1 MKKYFFIF
9 FISFG
14 LAANNDTNL
23 SNKNILFV
31 GNSYLY
37 YNDSLHNHVKRM
49 AIERF
54 PSYEEKFIYKSSTI
68 GGARSWH
75 HNFKHLLESK
85 NLGVN
90 ESFDLLILQGGSAE
104 PLSKNSRA
112 VFKNTVKE
120 VNEIAKEY
128 GTKLALYMTHAY
140 VVPDKRYEANMIN
153 KISSLYINA
162 GKENNVKVI
171 PVGIGF
177 ENAYKENP
185 NIQLHNPDGTH
196 PSLLGTYLAA
206 CIVYGV
212 LYDDSP
218 VGIDYNYYG
227 KVSDQDR
234 IFIQKIAYET
244 ITNFQY

>member
-104 PLSKNSRA
+104 PLSKNSR
-112 VFKNTVKE
+112 VIFKNTVKE
-120 VNEIAKEY
+120 ANEIAKGY

-140 VVPDKRYEANMIN
+140 VAPDKRYEANMIN

-162 GKENNVKVI
+162 AKENNVKVI

-185 NIQLHNPDGTH
+185 NIQLHNLDGTH

-218 VGIDYNYYG
+218 VGIDYNYFG

>member
-37 YNDSLHNHVKRM
+37 YNNSLHNHVKRM

-68 GGARSWH
+68 SGARSWH
-75 HNFKHLLESK
+75 HNFKHLLEST
-85 NLGVN
+85 NIGVN

-104 PLSKNSRA
+104 PLSKNSRTI
-112 VFKNTVKE
+112 FKDTVKE

-140 VVPDKRYEANMIN
+140 VKPDKRYKANMIN

-162 GKENNVKVI
+162 GKENNIKVI

-218 VGIDYNYYG
+218 VGIGYNYYG

-244 ITNFQY
+244 ITNFQH

>member
-14 LAANNDTNL
+14 LAANNDTNIT
-23 SNKNILFV
+23 NKNILFV

-85 NLGVN
+85 NIGVN

-140 VVPDKRYEANMIN
+140 VAPDKRYEANMIN
-153 KISSLYINA
+153 KISSMYINA

-185 NIQLHNPDGTH
+185 NIKLHNLDGTH

-218 VGIDYNYYG
+218 VGIDYNYFG

-244 ITNFQY
+244 ITNFQH

>member
-104 PLSKNSRA
+104 PLSKNSR
-112 VFKNTVKE
+112 VIFKNTVKE
-120 VNEIAKEY
+120 VNEIAKGY

-140 VVPDKRYEANMIN
+140 VAPDKRYEANMIN

-162 GKENNVKVI
+162 AKENNVKVI

-185 NIQLHNPDGTH
+185 NIQLHNLDGTH

-218 VGIDYNYYG
+218 VGIDYNYFG

>member
-1 MKKYFFIF
+1 MKKYFFIL

-14 LAANNDTNL
+14 LAAADVNL

-75 HNFKHLLESK
+75 HNYKHLLDSK
-85 NLGVN
+85 NIGVN

-104 PLSKNSRA
+104 PLSKNSR
-112 VFKNTVKE
+112 VIFKNTVKE

-140 VVPDKRYEANMIN
+140 VAPDKRYEANMIN
-153 KISSLYINA
+153 KISSMYINA

-185 NIQLHNPDGTH
+185 NIQLHNLDGTH

-218 VGIDYNYYG
+218 VGIDYNYFG

-244 ITNFQY
+244 ITNFQH

>member
-104 PLSKNSRA
+104 PLSKNSR
-112 VFKNTVKE
+112 VIFKNTVKE
-120 VNEIAKEY
+120 VNEIAKGY

-140 VVPDKRYEANMIN
+140 VAPDKRYEANMIN

-162 GKENNVKVI
+162 AKENNVKVI

-185 NIQLHNPDGTH
+185 NIQLHNLDGTH

>member
-75 HNFKHLLESK
+75 HNFKYLLESK
-85 NLGVN
+85 NIGVN
-90 ESFDLLILQGGSAE
+90 ESFDLLILQGGSEE
-104 PLSKNSRA
+104 PLSKNSR
-112 VFKNTVKE
+112 VIFKNTVKE

-140 VVPDKRYEANMIN
+140 VAPDKRYEANMIN
-153 KISSLYINA
+153 KINSMYINA

-185 NIQLHNPDGTH
+185 NIQLHNLDGTH

-218 VGIDYNYYG
+218 VGIDYNYFG

-244 ITNFQY
+244 ITNFQH

>member
-104 PLSKNSRA
+104 PLSKNSR
-112 VFKNTVKE
+112 VIFKNTVKE
-120 VNEIAKEY
+120 VNEIAKGY

-140 VVPDKRYEANMIN
+140 VAPDKRYEVNMIN

-162 GKENNVKVI
+162 AKENNVKVI

-185 NIQLHNPDGTH
+185 NIQLHNLDGTH

-218 VGIDYNYYG
+218 VGIDYNYFG

-244 ITNFQY
+244 ITNFQH

>member
-23 SNKNILFV
+23 TNKNILFV

-85 NLGVN
+85 NIGVN

-104 PLSKNSRA
+104 PLSKNSR
-112 VFKNTVKE
+112 VIFKNTVKE
-120 VNEIAKEY
+120 VNEIAKGY

-140 VVPDKRYEANMIN
+140 VAPDKRYEANMIN

-162 GKENNVKVI
+162 AKENNVKVI

-177 ENAYKENP
+177 EKAYKENP
-185 NIQLHNPDGTH
+185 NIQLHNLDGTH

-218 VGIDYNYYG
+218 VGIDYNYFG

>member
-75 HNFKHLLESK
+75 HNFTHLLEPK
-85 NLGVN
+85 NIGVN

-104 PLSKNSRA
+104 PLSKNSRII
-112 VFKNTVKE
+112 FKNTVKE

-140 VVPDKRYEANMIN
+140 VAPDKRYEANMIN
-153 KISSLYINA
+153 KISSMYINA

-185 NIQLHNPDGTH
+185 NIQLHNLDGTH

-218 VGIDYNYYG
+218 VGIDYNYFG

-244 ITNFQY
+244 ITNFQH

>member
-9 FISFG
+9 FISFS

-75 HNFKHLLESK
+75 HNFKYLLESK
-85 NLGVN
+85 NIGVN

-104 PLSKNSRA
+104 PLAKNSR
-112 VFKNTVKE
+112 VIFQNTVKE

-140 VVPDKRYEANMIN
+140 VAPDKRYEANMIN
-153 KISSLYINA
+153 KISSMYINA

-185 NIQLHNPDGTH
+185 NIQLHNLDGTH

-218 VGIDYNYYG
+218 VGIDYNYFG

-244 ITNFQY
+244 ITNFQH

>member
-104 PLSKNSRA
+104 PLSKNSR
-112 VFKNTVKE
+112 VIFKNTVKE
-120 VNEIAKEY
+120 VNEIAKGY

-140 VVPDKRYEANMIN
+140 VAPDKRYEANMIN

-162 GKENNVKVI
+162 AKENNVKVI

-218 VGIDYNYYG
+218 VGIGYNYYG

>member
-37 YNDSLHNHVKRM
+37 YNNSLHNHVKRM

-104 PLSKNSRA
+104 PLSKNSR
-112 VFKNTVKE
+112 VIFKNTVKE
-120 VNEIAKEY
+120 VNEIAKGY

-140 VVPDKRYEANMIN
+140 VAPDKRYEANMIN

-162 GKENNVKVI
+162 AKENNVKVI

-185 NIQLHNPDGTH
+185 NIQLHNLDGTH

-218 VGIDYNYYG
+218 VGIDYNYFG

>member
-1 MKKYFFIF
+1 MKKYFFIL
-9 FISFG
+9 FISFV
-14 LAANNDTNL
+14 LAADNDGNL

-75 HNFKHLLESK
+75 HNFKHLLEPT
-85 NLGVN
+85 NIGVN
-90 ESFDLLILQGGSAE
+90 EPFDLLILQGGSAE
-104 PLSKNSRA
+104 PLSKNSRII
-112 VFKNTVKE
+112 FKNTVKE

-140 VVPDKRYEANMIN
+140 VAPDIRYEANMIN
-153 KISSLYINA
+153 KISSMYTNA

-185 NIQLHNPDGTH
+185 NIQLHNLDGTH

-218 VGIDYNYYG
+218 VGIDYNYFG
-227 KVSDQDR
+227 KVSDQDK

-244 ITNFQY
+244 ITNFQH

>member
-85 NLGVN
+85 NIGVN

-104 PLSKNSRA
+104 PLSKNSR
-112 VFKNTVKE
+112 VIFRNTVKE

-140 VVPDKRYEANMIN
+140 VAPDKRYETNMIN
-153 KISSLYINA
+153 KISSMYINA

-185 NIQLHNPDGTH
+185 NIQLHNLDGTH

-218 VGIDYNYYG
+218 VGIDYNYFG

-244 ITNFQY
+244 ITNFQH

>member
-23 SNKNILFV
+23 TNKNILFV

-85 NLGVN
+85 NIGVN

-104 PLSKNSRA
+104 PLSKNSR
-112 VFKNTVKE
+112 VIFNNTVKE

-140 VVPDKRYEANMIN
+140 VAPDKRYEANMIN
-153 KISSLYINA
+153 KISSMYINA
-162 GKENNVKVI
+162 GKENNAKVI

-185 NIQLHNPDGTH
+185 NIQLHNLDGTH

-218 VGIDYNYYG
+218 VGIDYNYFG

-244 ITNFQY
+244 ITNFQH

>member
-104 PLSKNSRA
+104 PLSKNSR
-112 VFKNTVKE
+112 VIFKNTVKE
-120 VNEIAKEY
+120 VNEIAKGY

-140 VVPDKRYEANMIN
+140 VAPDKRYEVNMIN

-162 GKENNVKVI
+162 AKENNVKVI

-185 NIQLHNPDGTH
+185 NIQLHNLDGTH

-218 VGIDYNYYG
+218 VGIDYNYFG

>member
-1 MKKYFFIF
+1 MKKYFFIL
-9 FISFG
+9 FISFV
-14 LAANNDTNL
+14 LAADNDGNL

-75 HNFKHLLESK
+75 HNFKHLLEPT
-85 NLGVN
+85 NIGVN
-90 ESFDLLILQGGSAE
+90 EPFDLLILQGGSAE
-104 PLSKNSRA
+104 PLSKNSRII
-112 VFKNTVKE
+112 FKNTVKE

-140 VVPDKRYEANMIN
+140 VAPDIRYEANMIN
-153 KISSLYINA
+153 KISSMYTNA

-185 NIQLHNPDGTH
+185 NIQLHNLDGTH

-218 VGIDYNYYG
+218 VGIDYNYFG

-244 ITNFQY
+244 ITNFQH

>member
-75 HNFKHLLESK
+75 HNYKHLLDSK
-85 NLGVN
+85 NIGVN
-90 ESFDLLILQGGSAE
+90 ESFDLLILQGGSEE
-104 PLSKNSRA
+104 PLSKNSR
-112 VFKNTVKE
+112 VIFNNTVKE
-120 VNEIAKEY
+120 VNEIAQEH

-140 VVPDKRYEANMIN
+140 VAPDKRYEANMIN
-153 KISSLYINA
+153 KISSMYINA

-185 NIQLHNPDGTH
+185 NIQLHNLDGTH

-218 VGIDYNYYG
+218 VGIDYNYFG

-244 ITNFQY
+244 ITNFQH

>member
-1 MKKYFFIF
+1 MKKYFFIL

-14 LAANNDTNL
+14 LAADNDGNL

-85 NLGVN
+85 NIGVN

-104 PLSKNSRA
+104 PLSKNSR
-112 VFKNTVKE
+112 VIFNNTVKE

-140 VVPDKRYEANMIN
+140 VAPDKRYEANMIN
-153 KISSLYINA
+153 KISSMYINA

-185 NIQLHNPDGTH
+185 NIQLHNLDGTH

-218 VGIDYNYYG
+218 VGIDYNYFG

-244 ITNFQY
+244 ITNFQH

>member
-68 GGARSWH
+68 SGARSWH

-104 PLSKNSRA
+104 PLSKNSR
-112 VFKNTVKE
+112 VIFKNTVKE
-120 VNEIAKEY
+120 VNEIAKGY

-140 VVPDKRYEANMIN
+140 VAPDKRYEANMIN

-162 GKENNVKVI
+162 AKENNVKVI

-185 NIQLHNPDGTH
+185 NIQLHNLDGTH

-218 VGIDYNYYG
+218 VGIDYNYFG

>member
-23 SNKNILFV
+23 SNKTILFV

-85 NLGVN
+85 NIGVN

-104 PLSKNSRA
+104 PLSKNSR
-112 VFKNTVKE
+112 VIFKNTVKE

-140 VVPDKRYEANMIN
+140 VAPDKRYEANMIN
-153 KISSLYINA
+153 KISSMYINA

-185 NIQLHNPDGTH
+185 NIQLHNLDGTH

-218 VGIDYNYYG
+218 VGIDYNYFG

-244 ITNFQY
+244 ITNFQH

>member
-1 MKKYFFIF
+1 MKKLFLIFI
-9 FISFG
+9 ISFR
-14 LAANNDTNL
+14 L
-23 SNKNILFV
+23 SASYEVDLPNTKVLFV

-85 NLGVN
+85 NIGVN

-104 PLSKNSRA
+104 PLSKNSR
-112 VFKNTVKE
+112 VIFKNTVKE

-140 VVPDKRYEANMIN
+140 VAPDKRYEANMIN
-153 KISSLYINA
+153 KISSMYINA

-185 NIQLHNPDGTH
+185 NIQLHNLDGTH

-218 VGIDYNYYG
+218 VGIDYNYFG

-244 ITNFQY
+244 ITNFQH

>member
-1 MKKYFFIF
+1 MIKYFFIF
-9 FISFG
+9 LISFG

-85 NLGVN
+85 NIGVN

-104 PLSKNSRA
+104 PLSKNSR
-112 VFKNTVKE
+112 VIFKNTVKE

-140 VVPDKRYEANMIN
+140 VAPDKRYEANMIN
-153 KISSLYINA
+153 KISSMYINA

-185 NIQLHNPDGTH
+185 NIQLHNLDGTH

-218 VGIDYNYYG
+218 VGIDYNYFG

-244 ITNFQY
+244 ITNFQH

>member
-23 SNKNILFV
+23 TNKNILFV

-85 NLGVN
+85 NIGVN

-104 PLSKNSRA
+104 PLSKNSR
-112 VFKNTVKE
+112 VIFNNTVKE

-153 KISSLYINA
+153 KISSMYINA
-162 GKENNVKVI
+162 GKEINAKVI

-185 NIQLHNPDGTH
+185 NIQLHNLDGTH

-218 VGIDYNYYG
+218 VGIDYNYFG

-244 ITNFQY
+244 ITNFQH

>member
-104 PLSKNSRA
+104 PLSKNSR
-112 VFKNTVKE
+112 VIFKKTVKE
-120 VNEIAKEY
+120 VNEIAKGY

-140 VVPDKRYEANMIN
+140 VAPDKRYEANMIN

-162 GKENNVKVI
+162 AKENNVKVI

-185 NIQLHNPDGTH
+185 NIQLHNLDGTH

-218 VGIDYNYYG
+218 VGIDYNYFG

>member
-1 MKKYFFIF
+1 MKKYFFIL

-68 GGARSWH
+68 SGARSWH

-104 PLSKNSRA
+104 PLSKNSR
-112 VFKNTVKE
+112 VIFKNTVKE
-120 VNEIAKEY
+120 VNEIAKGY

-140 VVPDKRYEANMIN
+140 VAPDKRYEANMIN

-162 GKENNVKVI
+162 AKENNVKVI

-185 NIQLHNPDGTH
+185 NIQLHNLDGTH

-218 VGIDYNYYG
+218 VGIDYNYFG

>member
-23 SNKNILFV
+23 TNKNILFV

-85 NLGVN
+85 NIGVN

-104 PLSKNSRA
+104 PLSKNSR
-112 VFKNTVKE
+112 VIFKNTVKE

-140 VVPDKRYEANMIN
+140 VAPDKRYEANMIN
-153 KISSLYINA
+153 KISSMYINA

-185 NIQLHNPDGTH
+185 NIQLHNLDGTH

-218 VGIDYNYYG
+218 VGIDYNYFG

-244 ITNFQY
+244 ITNFQH

>member
-104 PLSKNSRA
+104 PLSKNSR
-112 VFKNTVKE
+112 VIFKNTVKE
-120 VNEIAKEY
+120 VNEIAKGY

-140 VVPDKRYEANMIN
+140 VAPDKR
-153 KISSLYINA
+153 
-162 GKENNVKVI
+162 
-171 PVGIGF
+171 
-177 ENAYKENP
+177 
-185 NIQLHNPDGTH
+185 
-196 PSLLGTYLAA
+196 
-206 CIVYGV
+206 
-212 LYDDSP
+212 
-218 VGIDYNYYG
+218 
-227 KVSDQDR
+227 
-234 IFIQKIAYET
+234 
-244 ITNFQY
+244 

>member
-104 PLSKNSRA
+104 PLSKNSR
-112 VFKNTVKE
+112 VIFKNTVKE
-120 VNEIAKEY
+120 VNEIAKGY

-140 VVPDKRYEANMIN
+140 VAPDKRYEANMIN

-162 GKENNVKVI
+162 AKENNVKVI

-185 NIQLHNPDGTH
+185 NIQLHNLDGTH

-218 VGIDYNYYG
+218 VGIDYNYFG

-234 IFIQKIAYET
+234 IFIQKIVYET

>member
-104 PLSKNSRA
+104 PLSKNSR
-112 VFKNTVKE
+112 VIFKNTVKE
-120 VNEIAKEY
+120 VNEIAKGY

-140 VVPDKRYEANMIN
+140 VAPDKRYEANMIN

-162 GKENNVKVI
+162 AKKNNVKVI

-185 NIQLHNPDGTH
+185 NIQLHNLDGTH

-218 VGIDYNYYG
+218 VGIDYNYFG

>member
-75 HNFKHLLESK
+75 HNFKHLHETK
-85 NLGVN
+85 NIGVN

-104 PLSKNSRA
+104 PLSKKSR
-112 VFKNTVKE
+112 VIFKNTVKE

-140 VVPDKRYEANMIN
+140 VAPDKRYEANMIN
-153 KISSLYINA
+153 KISSMYINA

-185 NIQLHNPDGTH
+185 NIQLHNLDGTH

-218 VGIDYNYYG
+218 VGIDYNYFG

-244 ITNFQY
+244 ITNFQH

>member
-75 HNFKHLLESK
+75 HNYKHLLDSK
-85 NLGVN
+85 NIGVN
-90 ESFDLLILQGGSAE
+90 ESFDLLILQGGSEE
-104 PLSKNSRA
+104 PLSKNSR
-112 VFKNTVKE
+112 VIFNNTVKE
-120 VNEIAKEY
+120 VNEIAQEY

-140 VVPDKRYEANMIN
+140 VAPDKRYEANMIN
-153 KISSLYINA
+153 KISSMYINA

-185 NIQLHNPDGTH
+185 NIQLHNLDGTH

-218 VGIDYNYYG
+218 VGIDYNYFG

-244 ITNFQY
+244 ITNFQH

>member
-104 PLSKNSRA
+104 PLSKNSR
-112 VFKNTVKE
+112 VIFKNTVKE
-120 VNEIAKEY
+120 VNEIAKGY

-140 VVPDKRYEANMIN
+140 VAPDKRYEANMIN

-162 GKENNVKVI
+162 AKENNVKVI

-185 NIQLHNPDGTH
+185 NIQLHNLDGTH

-218 VGIDYNYYG
+218 VGIDYNYFG

-244 ITNFQY
+244 ITNFQH

>member
-1 MKKYFFIF
+1 MKKYFFIL

-14 LAANNDTNL
+14 LAAADVNL

-85 NLGVN
+85 NIGVN

-104 PLSKNSRA
+104 PLSKNSR
-112 VFKNTVKE
+112 VIFKNTVKE

-140 VVPDKRYEANMIN
+140 VAPDKRYEANMIN
-153 KISSLYINA
+153 KISSMYINA

-218 VGIDYNYYG
+218 VGIDYNYFG

-244 ITNFQY
+244 ITNFQH

>member
-1 MKKYFFIF
+1 MKKFFFIF
-9 FISFG
+9 FISFA
-14 LAANNDTNL
+14 LTANNDTNL
-23 SNKNILFV
+23 ANKNILFV

-49 AIERF
+49 AVERF

-75 HNFKHLLESK
+75 HNFEHLLESK
-85 NLGVN
+85 NIGVDEPFN
-90 ESFDLLILQGGSAE
+90 LLILQGGSAE
-104 PLSKNSRA
+104 PFSETSRLR
-112 VFKNTVKE
+112 FQKTVKE
-120 VNEIAKEY
+120 VNKIAKKH
-128 GTKLALYMTHAY
+128 GTKLVLYMTHAY
-140 VVPDKRYEANMIN
+140 VPPDKRYEDNMIN
-153 KISSLYINA
+153 KISSLYVNA
-162 GKENNVKVI
+162 GKANNVEVI

-185 NIQLHNPDGTH
+185 NIQLHNIDGTH

-218 VGIDYNYYG
+218 IGINYNYHG
-227 KVSDQDR
+227 KVSDQER
-234 IFIQKIAYET
+234 IFIQKIAHET
-244 ITNFQY
+244 ITNF